1 MTVAM
6 LTRSDAAEDDLSLI
20 EAFKAGDEAA
30 FTQLVKK
37 YQQQVFNLLFHY
49 SGRKED
55 IEDLAQEVFIKVYMH
70 LATFETRAAFRTW
83 LYRIAI
89 NVSIDHARKRKLRR
103 MLSLDGLTE
112 WARERVAFKSAQM
125 PSPQIVAEQSD
136 LDQYIQRG
144 LEQLPEDFRKALV
157 LRDLEGLEYD
167 EIATITG
174 WSLGT
179 VKSRLFRGRQRL
191 REFLK
196 PYLEEAE

>member
-49 SGRKED
+49 AGRKED
-55 IEDLAQEVFIKVYMH
+55 IEDLAQEVFIKVYTH

-89 NVSIDHARKRKLRR
+89 NVSIDHARKRKLRQ

-112 WARERVAFKSAQM
+112 WARERVAFKNAQM
-125 PSPQIVAEQSD
+125 PSPQIAAEQND
-136 LDQYIQRG
+136 LEKYVQRG

-157 LRDLEGLEYD
+157 LRDMEGLEYD
-167 EIATITG
+167 EIAKITG

>member
-6 LTRSDAAEDDLSLI
+6 PTISDAAEDDLSLI

-49 SGRKED
+49 ADRKED
-55 IEDLAQEVFIKVYMH
+55 IEDLAQEVFIKVYTH

-89 NVSIDHARKRKLRR
+89 NASIDHARKRKLRR

-125 PSPQIVAEQSD
+125 PSPQKAAEQSD
-136 LDQYIQRG
+136 LDQHIQRG

-157 LRDLEGLEYD
+157 LRDMEGLEYD